1 MKKRLITAGLLL
13 TAGIAAL
20 AQTNHDNEVQQ
31 NLNVFNAIMRMLE
44 GGFVDS
50 IPVSRTMHEGVNAML
65 YSLDPYT
72 EYFTAEEQRD
82 WEEQTSGDY
91 GGIGI
96 TIPEYDGQAYF
107 GAPMEGYAAQR
118 AGLRWGDKIIRV
130 DTVDMRGKG
139 SAFAR
144 KHIRGQAGTPV
155 TITVVRPD
163 RTDSIVTVTL
173 VRERLHI
180 PAVSYAALIDDGN
193 GGKIG
198 FVSLDTFSETAAQ
211 EMRKALESFKA
222 DPKLSGVVLDLRGN
236 GGGLLNQAVEIVG
249 MFVPRGTTVV
259 EVRGRNPETV
269 RQEKTTKSPVLPK
282 VPLVVLIDNGS
293 ASASEVVAGSLQD
306 LDRAVLVGTRSFG
319 KGLVQS
325 TLELPGGSMLKMTT
339 AKYYLPSGR
348 LIQALD
354 YKNRN
359 EDGSPRPIP
368 DSLATV
374 HYTAGGRPV
383 LSGGALKPDVEVKAP
398 NFPTIV
404 YKLYNSPYI
413 FNYITRYHN
422 THPSIAPAAEFSFT
436 DEEYEGFKNY
446 IRESG
451 FTYKTQGQV
460 SMEHTAEI
468 ARKEG
473 ILTPELSAEI
483 DSLAAALT
491 PPLDVALDSARH
503 NMEMIILPAI
513 AELYYFQPGTE
524 EVMLRFN
531 PELDEAKRILTDP
544 KRYADLLKPTKKQSD
559 R

>member
-1 MKKRLITAGLLL
+1 MAGV
-13 TAGIAAL
+13 AAM
-20 AQTNHDNEVQQ
+20 AQTNHDSEVQQ
-31 NLNVFNAIMRMLE
+31 NLSVFNAIVRMLE

-50 IPVSRTMHEGVNAML
+50 IPVDKTMHEGINAML

-72 EYFTAEEQRD
+72 EYFTAAEQRV

-96 TIPEYDGQAYF
+96 TIPEYNGQAYF
-107 GAPMEGYAAQR
+107 GAPMDGYAAQR
-118 AGLRWGDKIIRV
+118 AGLRWGDKIIKV

-139 SAFAR
+139 SDFAR

-173 VRERLHI
+173 TRERLHI
-180 PAVSYAALIDDGN
+180 PAVSYVKLIDDGK

-198 FVSLDTFSETAAQ
+198 FVSLDTFSETAAA

-222 DPKLSGVVLDLRGN
+222 EPKLSGVVLDLRGN

-259 EVRGRNPETV
+259 EVRGRDPQTI
-269 RQEKTTKSPVLPK
+269 RKEKTTKSPILPK
-282 VPLVVLIDNGS
+282 TPLVVLIDNSS

-306 LDRAVLVGTRSFG
+306 LDRAVLVGNRSFG

-325 TLELPGGSMLKMTT
+325 TLGLPNGSMLKMTT

-359 EDGSPRPIP
+359 EDGSPRPVP

-374 HYTAGGRPV
+374 HYTKSGRTV
-383 LSGGALKPDVEVKAP
+383 LSGGGLKPDVEVKAP
-398 NFPTIV
+398 QFPTVV
-404 YKLYNSPYI
+404 YKLYRSPYI
-413 FNYITRYHN
+413 FNFITKYYN
-422 THPSIAPAAEFSFT
+422 SHPSIAPASEFTFT

-446 IRESG
+446 IKESG
-451 FTYKTQGQV
+451 FTYKTR
-460 SMEHTAEI
+460 SREAMERTIDI
-468 ARKEG
+468 AKTEG
-473 ILTPELSAEI
+473 VLTPELTVQM
-483 DSLAAALT
+483 DSIAAFMT
-491 PPLDVALDSARH
+491 PSLDVALDQARTH
-503 NMEMIILPAI
+503 IEMITLPSI
-513 AELYYFQPGTE
+513 AELYYFQPGYE
-524 EVMLRFN
+524 EVWLRYN
-531 PELDEAKRILTDP
+531 PDLDEAKRILADP
-544 KRYADLLKPTKKQSD
+544 KRYDELLKPAKK
-559 R
+559 

>member
-1 MKKRLITAGLLL
+1 MAGV
-13 TAGIAAL
+13 AAL

-31 NLNVFNAIMRMLE
+31 NLNVFNSIIRMLE

-50 IPVSRTMHEGVNAML
+50 IPVAHTMHEGVNAML

-72 EYFTAEEQRD
+72 EYFTAEEQRE
-82 WEEQTSGDY
+82 WEEHTSGDY

-96 TIPEYDGQAYF
+96 TIPEYHGQAYF
-107 GAPMEGYAAQR
+107 GAPMDGYAAQR
-118 AGLRWGDKIIRV
+118 SGLRWGDKIIKV

-139 SAFAR
+139 SDFAR

-163 RTDSIVTVTL
+163 CADSVLTVTL
-173 VRERLHI
+173 TRERLHI
-180 PAVSYAALIDDGN
+180 PAVSYARLLDDGN

-198 FVSLDTFSETAAQ
+198 FVALETFSETAAA
-211 EMRKALESFKA
+211 EMRRALESFKA
-222 DPKLSGVVLDLRGN
+222 DPKLTGVVLDLRGN

-249 MFVPRGTTVV
+249 MFVPRGTNVV
-259 EVRGRNPETV
+259 DVRGRNPETV
-269 RQEKTTKSPVLPK
+269 RTEKTTKSPILPNT
-282 VPLVVLIDNGS
+282 PLVVLIDNGS

-306 LDRAVLVGTRSFG
+306 LDRAVLVGSRSFG

-325 TLELPGGSMLKMTT
+325 TLELPGGNMLKMTT

-359 EDGSPRPIP
+359 EDGSPRPVP

-374 HYTAGGRPV
+374 HYTKSGRTV
-383 LSGGALKPDVEVKAP
+383 LSGGGLKPDVEVSTP
-398 NFPTIV
+398 QPPTVV

-422 THPSIAPAAEFSFT
+422 THPSIAPAADFT
-436 DEEYEGFKNY
+436 FTEEEYGEFKNY

-451 FTYKTQGQV
+451 FTYKTQSQQAL
-460 SMEHTAEI
+460 ERTAEI
-468 ARKEG
+468 AKTEG
-473 ILTPELSAEI
+473 ILTPELSAQM
-483 DSLAAALT
+483 DSLGVAMT
-491 PPLDVALDSARH
+491 PALDVALDQARTYI
-503 NMEMIILPAI
+503 ERLTLPQI
-513 AELYYFQPGTE
+513 AELYYFQPGYE
-524 EVMLRFN
+524 EVMLRYN
-531 PELDEAKRILTDP
+531 PELDEARRILAEP
-544 KRYADLLKPTKKQSD
+544 KRYSELLKPD
-559 R
+559 RK

>member
-1 MKKRLITAGLLL
+1 MAGV
-13 TAGIAAL
+13 AAM
-20 AQTNHDNEVQQ
+20 AQTNHDSEVQQ
-31 NLNVFNAIMRMLE
+31 NLSVFNAIMRMLE

-50 IPVSRTMHEGVNAML
+50 IPVGQTMHEGINAML

-72 EYFTAEEQRD
+72 EYFTAAEQRE

-107 GAPMEGYAAQR
+107 GAPMDGYAAQR
-118 AGLRWGDKIIRV
+118 AGLQWGDKIIRV

-139 SAFAR
+139 SAFVR
-144 KHIRGQAGTPV
+144 KYIRGQAGTPV

-163 RTDSIVTVTL
+163 QADSVVTVTL
-173 VRERLHI
+173 TRERLHI
-180 PAVSYAALIDDGN
+180 PAVSYVRLIDDGN

-198 FVSLDTFSETAAQ
+198 FVSLDTFSETAAA
-211 EMRKALESFKA
+211 EMRKALETFRA
-222 DPKLSGVVLDLRGN
+222 EPRLSGVVLDLRGN

-249 MFVPRGTTVV
+249 MFVPRGTKVL
-259 EVRGRNPETV
+259 EVRGRDARSV
-269 RQEKTTKSPVLPK
+269 RMEKTTKSPILPK

-293 ASASEVVAGSLQD
+293 ASAAEVVAGSLQD
-306 LDRAVLVGTRSFG
+306 LDRAVLVGNRSFG

-359 EDGSPRPIP
+359 EDGSPRPVP

-374 HYTAGGRPV
+374 HYTSAGRPV
-383 LSGGALKPDVEVKAP
+383 LSGGGLKPDVEVKTP
-398 NFPTIV
+398 QFPAVV
-404 YKLYNSPYI
+404 YKLYRSPYI

-422 THPSIAPAAEFSFT
+422 SHPSIAPASEFTFT

-446 IRESG
+446 IKESG
-451 FTYKTQGQV
+451 FTYKTRSQEA
-460 SMEHTAEI
+460 MERTIEI
-468 ARKEG
+468 AKTEG
-473 ILTPELSAEI
+473 LLTPELTAQM
-483 DSLAAALT
+483 DSIAASMT
-491 PPLDVALDSARH
+491 PPLDVALDQARPQ
-503 NMEMIILPAI
+503 MEMITLPSI
-513 AELYYFQPGTE
+513 AELYYFQPGYE
-524 EVMLRFN
+524 EVWLRYN
-531 PELDEAKRILTDP
+531 PDLEEAKRVLADP
-544 KRYADLLKPTKKQSD
+544 KKYGELLKPAKK
-559 R
+559 